1 MGQWIHMDSPTCLM
15 VHLDMRALRWNSEFA
30 WTVPPVPWYNRI
42 GWTVGYGGSDGTVDS
57 HGQFHCGIPL
67 DFCYIQQIWSSLAY
81 LKLCFIQIEHN
92 RLKLLQHPLVNNF
105 LFQKFWVMAFPLL
118 LISLLFYLV
127 FLVTFSVFTLRV
139 PRPGPDSET
148 CKISETL
155 YSAVY
160 QYLCPLNQLAHFLHF
175 CTVDWEIFYFHWH
188 TQQQNPQNSRR
199 KFPNQ
204 WY

>member
-1 MGQWIHMDSPTCLM
+1 MGQQIHMDSST
-15 VHLDMRALRWNSEFA
+15 
-30 WTVPPVPWYNRI
+30 VPWY
-42 GWTVGYGGSDGTVDS
+42 S
-57 HGQFHCGIPL
+57 GIPL

-127 FLVTFSVFTLRV
+127 FLVTFNVFTLLV

-160 QYLCPLNQLAHFLHF
+160 QYLCPLNQLAHFTFLYCRLGNF
-175 CTVDWEIFYFHWH
+175 LFSLAYSATK
-188 TQQQNPQNSRR
+188 SS
-199 KFPNQ
+199 KFKTKISKSMVLRLEQLQLFDYNFVC
-204 WY
+204 